1 LLSGPKPAN
10 FCFVDQLSSQ
20 TMAHQFSSGA
30 FFHGQAAWHKLGHVV
45 EGTMPAREAFAL
57 GEADWQVVSTPI
69 LDPTG
74 QAIDG
79 YQAITRGDNGK
90 VLSVQKASYTIV
102 QNEQLIR
109 LAEALHEDAEM
120 SAVCVLDEGRKV
132 TFTAKINGA
141 EGEVLKGDEICQYI
155 VGATSHDGSI
165 SFQTLFTPVRV
176 VCNNTLSAALGH
188 ADRTGA
194 TNKGK
199 RISIRHT
206 TNCNALID
214 RLPEII
220 DIKRQQFTA
229 GLEELEAM
237 AAKPCTSVQF
247 KQYCEQVFADQ
258 LAGTVNAKRG
268 DKTTARPKI
277 LTDLPAWDAVANKFA
292 GDGIGFDIKGVQ
304 GTYWGAYNAI
314 TEYMTHEAGRGDD
327 LEAAR
332 RRLESMYWGNG
343 ATTIAKAHA
352 LALAA

>member
-1 LLSGPKPAN
+1 
-10 FCFVDQLSSQ
+10 
-20 TMAHQFSSGA
+20 MAHQFSSGA

-45 EGTMPAREAFAL
+45 DGTLPAREAFAL
-57 GEADWQVVSTPI
+57 GEADWQVLSTPI

-74 QAIDG
+74 QPIEG

-90 VLSVQKASYTIV
+90 VLSVQKHSYTIV
-102 QNEQLIR
+102 QNEQLIK

-165 SFQTLFTPVRV
+165 AFQTLFTPIRV

-194 TNKGK
+194 TGKGK

-206 TNCNALID
+206 TNCNAMIE

-220 DIKRQQFTA
+220 DMKRQQFTV

-237 AAKPCTSVQF
+237 AAKPCTTAQF
-247 KQYCEQVFADQ
+247 KQYCERVFADQ
-258 LAGTVNAKRG
+258 LAGLVNDKRG
-268 DKTTARPKI
+268 DKTTARPKTI
-277 LTDLPAWDAVANKFA
+277 EDLPVWDSVANKFA

-314 TEYMTHEAGRGDD
+314 TEWVTHEAGRGSDV
-327 LEAAR
+327 EAAR
-332 RRLESMYWGNG
+332 RRLESQWWGTG
-343 ATTIAKAHA
+343 ASTITKAHA

>member
-1 LLSGPKPAN
+1 
-10 FCFVDQLSSQ
+10 
-20 TMAHQFSSGA
+20 MAHQFSSGV
-30 FFHGQAAWHKLGHVV
+30 FFHGKAAWHKLGHVV
-45 EGTMPAREAFAL
+45 DGTMPAREAFAL
-57 GEADWQVVSTPI
+57 GEADWEVLSTPI

-74 QAIDG
+74 QPIEG

-194 TNKGK
+194 TGKGK

-220 DIKRQQFTA
+220 DLKRQQFTA

-237 AAKPCTSVQF
+237 AAKPCTSAQF
-247 KQYCEQVFADQ
+247 KAYCEQLFADQ
-258 LAGTVNAKRG
+258 LAGTVNDKRG
-268 DKTTARPKI
+268 DKGTARPRT

-314 TEYMTHEAGRGDD
+314 TEYMTHDVGRGDD
-327 LEAAR
+327 LDAAR
-332 RRLESMYWGNG
+332 RRLESIYWGSG
-343 ATTIAKAHA
+343 ATTIAKAHT
-352 LALAA
+352 LALAMA

>member
-1 LLSGPKPAN
+1 
-10 FCFVDQLSSQ
+10 
-20 TMAHQFSSGA
+20 MAHQFQSGA
-30 FFHGQAAWHKLGHVV
+30 FFQGKAAWHGLGHVV
-45 EGTMPAREAFAL
+45 DGSLPAREAFAL
-57 GEADWQVVSTPI
+57 GEADWEVLGTPI
-69 LDPTG
+69 FDPAG
-74 QAIDG
+74 QPIEG

-90 VLSVQKASYTIV
+90 VLSVQKDSYTIV
-102 QNEQLIR
+102 QNEQLIK

-141 EGEVLKGDEICQYI
+141 EGEVVKGDEIHQYI

-165 SFQTLFTPVRV
+165 SFQTLFTPIRV

-194 TNKGK
+194 AAKGK

-206 TNCNALID
+206 TNCNAMIE

-237 AAKPCTSVQF
+237 AAKPCTSAQF
-247 KQYCEQVFADQ
+247 KAYCEQVFADQ
-258 LAGTVNAKRG
+258 LVGMTNDKRG
-268 DKTTARPKI
+268 DKTTARPKV
-277 LTDLPAWDAVANKFA
+277 LADLPLWDSVANKFA
-292 GDGIGFDIKGVQ
+292 GDGIGFDLPGVK
-304 GTYWGAYNAI
+304 GTYWGAYNAV
-314 TEYMTHEAGRGDD
+314 TEYITHEAGRGDSV
-327 LEAAR
+327 EAAR
-332 RRLESMYWGNG
+332 RRLESQWWGSG
-343 ATTIAKAHA
+343 QATITKAHA

>member
-1 LLSGPKPAN
+1 
-10 FCFVDQLSSQ
+10 
-20 TMAHQFSSGA
+20 MAHQFSSGA
-30 FFHGQAAWHKLGHVV
+30 FFHGQAAWHKLGTVLD
-45 EGTMPAREAFAL
+45 GTLPAREAFAL
-57 GEADWQVVSTPI
+57 ANADWEVISTPI
-69 LDPTG
+69 FDPAG
-74 QAIDG
+74 LPIEG
-79 YQAITRGDNGK
+79 FQAITRGDNGK
-90 VLSVQKASYTIV
+90 VLSVQKESYTLV

-132 TFTAKINGA
+132 TFTARINGA

-165 SFQTLFTPVRV
+165 AFQTLFTPVRV
-176 VCNNTLSAALGH
+176 VCANTLSAALGH

-206 TNCNALID
+206 VNCNALID

-237 AAKPCTSVQF
+237 AAKPCTSAQF
-247 KQYCEQVFADQ
+247 KAYCEAVFADQ
-258 LAGTVNAKRG
+258 LAGMVNAKRG
-268 DKTTARPKI
+268 DKGSARPKT
-277 LTDLPAWDAVANKFA
+277 LSDLPQWDSVANKFA

-314 TEYMTHEAGRGDD
+314 TEWATHEAGRGDD
-327 LEAAR
+327 IEAAR
-332 RRLESMYWGNG
+332 RRLESQWWGNG
-343 ATTIAKAHA
+343 AATIAKAHA

>member
-1 LLSGPKPAN
+1 
-10 FCFVDQLSSQ
+10 
-20 TMAHQFSSGA
+20 MAHQFSSGA
-30 FFHGQAAWHKLGHVV
+30 FFHGQAAWHGLGHVV
-45 EGTMPAREAFAL
+45 DGTMPAREAFAL
-57 GEADWQVVSTPI
+57 GEADWEVLSTPI
-69 LDPTG
+69 FDPTG
-74 QAIDG
+74 SPIEG
-79 YQAITRGDNGK
+79 YQAVTRGDNGN
-90 VLSVQKASYTIV
+90 VLSVQKASYTLV
-102 QNEQLIR
+102 QNEQLIK

-176 VCNNTLSAALGH
+176 VCANTLSAALGH

-194 TNKGK
+194 TSKGK

-206 TNCNALID
+206 LNCNSLID
-214 RLPEII
+214 RLSEII
-220 DIKRQQFTA
+220 DIKRQEFTA

-237 AAKPCTSVQF
+237 AAKPCTTAQF
-247 KQYCEQVFADQ
+247 KAYCEGVFADQ

-268 DKTTARPKI
+268 DKSSARAKT
-277 LTDLPAWDAVANKFA
+277 LSDLPQWDSVANKFA

-314 TEYMTHEAGRGDD
+314 TEWVTHEAGRGDD
-327 LEAAR
+327 TEAAR
-332 RRLESMYWGNG
+332 RRLESQWWGTG
-343 ATTIAKAHA
+343 AATITKAHA

>member
-1 LLSGPKPAN
+1 
-10 FCFVDQLSSQ
+10 
-20 TMAHQFSSGA
+20 MAHQFSSGA
-30 FFHGQAAWHKLGHVV
+30 FFHGQAAWHGLGTVLD
-45 EGTMPAREAFAL
+45 GTLPAREAFAL
-57 GEADWQVVSTPI
+57 ANADWEVMGTPI
-69 LDPTG
+69 FDPLG
-74 QAIDG
+74 QPING
-79 YQAITRGDNGK
+79 YQAVSRTDTGA
-90 VLSVQKASYTIV
+90 VLSVQKESYTLV
-102 QNEQLIR
+102 QNDQLIR

-141 EGEVLKGDEICQYI
+141 EGEVLKGDEICQYL

-194 TNKGK
+194 AAKGK

-206 TNCNALID
+206 TNCNAMIE

-220 DIKRQQFTA
+220 DMKRQQFTA

-237 AAKPCTSVQF
+237 ASKPCTSAQF
-247 KQYCEQVFADQ
+247 KTYCEQVFADQ
-258 LAGTVNAKRG
+258 LAGMVNGKRG
-268 DKTTARPKI
+268 DKTTARPKT
-277 LTDLPAWDAVANKFA
+277 LQDLPAWDSVANKFA
-292 GDGIGFDIKGVQ
+292 GDGIGFDIKGVK

-314 TEYMTHEAGRGDD
+314 TEYISHEAGRGDD

-332 RRLESMYWGNG
+332 RRMESIYWGNG
-343 ATTIAKAHA
+343 AATIAKAHA
-352 LALAA
+352 LALV

>member
-1 LLSGPKPAN
+1 MS
-10 FCFVDQLSSQ
+10 
-20 TMAHQFSSGA
+20 HQFSSGA
-30 FFHGQAAWHKLGHVV
+30 FFHGQAAWHGLGTVV
-45 EGTMPAREAFAL
+45 DGTLPAREAFAL
-57 GEADWQVVSTPI
+57 GNADWEVLSTPI

-74 QAIDG
+74 QPIDG

-141 EGEVLKGDEICQYI
+141 EGEVLKGDEICQYL

-194 TNKGK
+194 TAKGK

-206 TNCNALID
+206 TNCNTLID

-237 AAKPCTSVQF
+237 AAKPCTTAQF
-247 KQYCEQVFADQ
+247 KAYCEKVFADQ
-258 LAGTVNAKRG
+258 LAGIVNDKRG
-268 DKTTARPKI
+268 DKTTARPKA
-277 LTDLPAWDAVANKFA
+277 LQDLPAWDSVANKFA

-304 GTYWGAYNAI
+304 GTYWGAYNAV
-314 TEYMTHEAGRGDD
+314 TEWATHEAGRGND

-332 RRLESMYWGNG
+332 RRLESLYWGTS
-343 ATTIAKAHA
+343 AATIAKAHA

>member
-1 LLSGPKPAN
+1 MS
-10 FCFVDQLSSQ
+10 
-20 TMAHQFSSGA
+20 HQFSSGA
-30 FFHGQAAWHKLGHVV
+30 FFHGQAAWHGLGTVV
-45 EGTMPAREAFAL
+45 DGTLPAREAFAL
-57 GEADWQVVSTPI
+57 GNADWEVLSTPI

-74 QAIDG
+74 QPIDG

-141 EGEVLKGDEICQYI
+141 EGEVLKGDEICQYL

-194 TNKGK
+194 TAKGK

-206 TNCNALID
+206 TNCNTLID

-237 AAKPCTSVQF
+237 AAKPCTTAQF
-247 KQYCEQVFADQ
+247 KAYCEKVFADQ
-258 LAGTVNAKRG
+258 LAGIVNDKRG
-268 DKTTARPKI
+268 DKTTARPKT
-277 LTDLPAWDAVANKFA
+277 LQDLPAWDSVANKFA

-304 GTYWGAYNAI
+304 GTYWGAYNAV
-314 TEYMTHEAGRGDD
+314 TEWATHEAGRGND

-332 RRLESMYWGNG
+332 RRLESLYWGTS
-343 ATTIAKAHA
+343 AATIAKAHA

>member
-1 LLSGPKPAN
+1 
-10 FCFVDQLSSQ
+10 
-20 TMAHQFSSGA
+20 MAHQFSSGA
-30 FFHGQAAWHKLGHVV
+30 FFHGQSAWHKLGHVV
-45 EGTMPAREAFAL
+45 DGTLPAREAFAL
-57 GEADWQVVSTPI
+57 AQADWQVLSTPI

-74 QAIDG
+74 SPIEG

-90 VLSVQKASYTIV
+90 VLSVQKESYSIV
-102 QNEQLIR
+102 QNEQLIK

-141 EGEVLKGDEICQYI
+141 EGEVIKGDEIHQYI
-155 VGATSHDGSI
+155 IGATSHDGSI
-165 SFQTLFTPVRV
+165 AFQSLFSPVRV

-194 TNKGK
+194 AAKGK

-220 DIKRQQFTA
+220 DMKRQQFTA

-247 KQYCEQVFADQ
+247 KEYCEKVFADQ
-258 LAGTVNAKRG
+258 LVGSVNDKRG
-268 DKTTARPKI
+268 DKTTARPKQ
-277 LTDLPAWDAVANKFA
+277 LADLPLWDSVANKFM
-292 GDGIGFDIKGVQ
+292 GDGIGFDIPGVQ

-314 TEYMTHEAGRGDD
+314 TEHLTHDAGRGDS
-327 LEAAR
+327 LETAR
-332 RRLESMYWGNG
+332 RRLESVYWGTSA
-343 ATTIAKAHA
+343 ATITKAHA